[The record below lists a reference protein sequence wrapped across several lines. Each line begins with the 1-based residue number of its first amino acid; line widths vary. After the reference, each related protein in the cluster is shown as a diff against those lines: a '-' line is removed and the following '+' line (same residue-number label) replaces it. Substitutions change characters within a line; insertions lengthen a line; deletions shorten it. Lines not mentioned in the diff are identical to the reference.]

1 MKQSNSLSESEITQH
16 AKEFK
21 LTREEI
27 IEFVAEFKAYD
38 KDGNGII
45 TVSDLRELN
54 KSFGGNLSEDVFQD
68 WVKNSDVD
76 RDDQVTLHDF
86 LKLKSKEEDE
96 DGILDGM

>member
-86 LKLKSKEEDE
+86 LKLKSKEDE
-96 DGILDGM
+96 EGMLDGM